1 MKKASLLLGILLGVG
16 ATVFWACSKK
26 GPAEKVGEKLD
37 NTGEKIHDALTPEGP
52 VQKAGK
58 KVDKVIK
65 DVDTAVH

>member
-1 MKKASLLLGILLGVG
+1 MKKTTLLLGFLLGIG
-16 ATVFWACSKK
+16 ATLFWACSKK

-58 KVDKVIK
+58 KVDKVVK
-65 DVDTAVH
+65 DMDSATH